1 MIRRA
6 GGRNERACGGAV
18 SGTFDPAE
26 HDARP
31 GWLITE
37 EPMLILGRKV
47 DQAILIGEGDQ
58 QIRVLVVRIRG
69 DEVRIGIDAPKEVPI
84 VREELEEPK

>member
-1 MIRRA
+1 MRKVQ
-6 GGRNERACGGAV
+6 GHWSSVTNH
-18 SGTFDPAE
+18 F
-26 HDARP
+26 
-31 GWLITE
+31 TE

-58 QIRVLVVRIRG
+58 QVRVLIVRIRG

-84 VREELEEPK
+84 VREELEERK

>member
-1 MIRRA
+1 
-6 GGRNERACGGAV
+6 
-18 SGTFDPAE
+18 
-26 HDARP
+26 
-31 GWLITE
+31 
-37 EPMLILGRKV
+37 MLILGRKV

-58 QIRVLVVRIRG
+58 QVRVLIVRIRG

>member
-1 MIRRA
+1 
-6 GGRNERACGGAV
+6 
-18 SGTFDPAE
+18 
-26 HDARP
+26 
-31 GWLITE
+31 
-37 EPMLILGRKV
+37 MLVLTRKT

-84 VREELEEPK
+84 VREKLEGPK